1 MVYRA
6 RTLLL
11 QSRPEKLKK
20 AYGFLDKAW
29 IQKDCLEFRMQD
41 YIANHLAGVCIR
53 LGRYSEAHQW
63 LNKEDNLLGKS
74 NLEQDQVSKFKTYI
88 KRERAEIYLNEGKL
102 DKAESL
108 CQSIISEVEESR
120 AQNYANHLLAKIII
134 AQEDETRYEEARRY
148 LLSGLE
154 EVEIH
159 QDKRRIAYYHA
170 TLAELGYLMDPD
182 DLDSR
187 RYAEKAYKI
196 FQDLDMFQEKNSM
209 QSLLSK
215 VPSNLS
221 SLSNKL
227 QQRLKNSQIV
237 VMCLDCIKF
246 HMNSVTAFY
255 TEMVEHGYL
264 DNGNTPQ
271 NYDDLRLHWVRW
283 NQQIRNQSKY
293 LNLIV
298 YHSGGQSLDEDFLFY
313 LNNFGGNIA
322 IIDRRNYF
330 QFKNLYQFDIEN
342 RELVRKIENWINT
355 TNA

>member
-1 MVYRA
+1 MSKYLDGKSKEERFCAYKEKITPEWKNFCKVLLYCKDHNRYEDIKNLWFNRLNNYTNICGEWNSRISWLKWIQDQAATRRDDKARIKAMVYRA

-20 AYGFLDKAW
+20 AYEFLDKAW

-63 LNKEDNLLGKS
+63 LNEEENLLGKS
-74 NLEQDQVSKFKTYI
+74 NLEQDQVSKFQTYI

-102 DKAESL
+102 DEAESL
-108 CQSIISEVEESR
+108 CQFIISEVEESR

-170 TLAELGYLMDPD
+170 TLAELGYLMDPV

-221 SLSNKL
+221 LLSNKL

-255 TEMVEHGYL
+255 TESV
-264 DNGNTPQ
+264 
-271 NYDDLRLHWVRW
+271 
-283 NQQIRNQSKY
+283 S
-293 LNLIV
+293 
-298 YHSGGQSLDEDFLFY
+298 
-313 LNNFGGNIA
+313 
-322 IIDRRNYF
+322 
-330 QFKNLYQFDIEN
+330 
-342 RELVRKIENWINT
+342 
-355 TNA
+355 